1 MRQRKGKTQRR
12 MSNDEHGNAM
22 LPEINIRPT
31 STGIFHTT
39 EQASSLCAGI
49 GRFRSSAI
57 RDTRLKTME
66 RPSRQAKHGMQWDTK
81 LASEGGEKRDNDLRN
96 RQSFHDF
103 GRAAALTLQS
113 SQLFFALLS
122 LCQLSCLRCG
132 LGREPCSHGNPC
144 LMNRLGRNLEA
155 EISVKGVLLL
165 CYPSF
170 LSESDL
176 SLPLPFLKLQGSL
189 ARFGDREAYVCVCID
204 GGASNVDILLG
215 RMCSFIEMPGTKC
228 SKGRMVTLGSS
239 RLTVFQN
246 R

>member
-1 MRQRKGKTQRR
+1 MATMRQRKGKTQRR
-12 MSNDEHGNAM
+12 MSHDEHGNAM

-66 RPSRQAKHGMQWDTK
+66 RPSRQAKHGMQRDTK

-176 SLPLPFLKLQGSL
+176 SLPPALSEVARITSKVRGS
-189 ARFGDREAYVCVCID
+189 RGVCVCVLMEVQATSISCLA
-204 GGASNVDILLG
+204 GCVASLRCLVQ
-215 RMCSFIEMPGTKC
+215 SVPK
-228 SKGRMVTLGSS
+228 V
-239 RLTVFQN
+239 VW
-246 R
+246 